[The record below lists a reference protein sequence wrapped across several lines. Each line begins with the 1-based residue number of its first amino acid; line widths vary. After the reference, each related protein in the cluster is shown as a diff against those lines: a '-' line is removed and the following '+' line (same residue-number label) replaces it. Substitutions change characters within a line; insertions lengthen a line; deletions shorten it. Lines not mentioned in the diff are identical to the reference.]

1 MAETRLTLAL
11 SGGQAVL
18 PDAGMIAVLGPPP
31 GYDLRAFPKDRTV
44 IVTRFRP
51 AFDEAAAQGFAVAEA
66 LPEAVAAT
74 VLVVPRAK
82 DLTRGSVA
90 EAARAGG
97 AIIVDGAK
105 TDGVDTL
112 YREVARRAE
121 VSPAWSKAHGKVFT
135 IAAGQSFEDWTR
147 APAAN
152 ADGYLTAPGVFSAD
166 GIDRA
171 SALLADALPAK
182 LGGRVA
188 DLGAGWGY
196 LSARALQGRDEIRAL
211 HLVEADNAA
220 LDCARANVSDPRG
233 QFHWADATEWAAP
246 EPLDAIM
253 TNPPFH
259 TGRSADPA
267 LGVAFIRSAARNLA
281 PRGQLFLVANR
292 HLPYERSLMDEF
304 ATCVEIAGDKGFKVL
319 HATRP
324 RRK

>member
-1 MAETRLTLAL
+1 MASSRFTLAL
-11 SGGQAVL
+11 SAGQAAL
-18 PDAGMIAVLGPPP
+18 PDAGAIAVLGPPA
-31 GYDLRAFPKDRTV
+31 GYDLSAFPKDRTV
-44 IVTRFRP
+44 IVSRFRP
-51 AFDEAAAQGFAVAEA
+51 AYDEAAAQGFAVAEA
-66 LPEAVAAT
+66 LPETVAAT
-74 VLVVPRAK
+74 VLIVPRAR
-82 DLTRGSVA
+82 DLARSRVA

-97 AIIVDGAK
+97 AVIVDGAK

-112 YREVARRAE
+112 YRDIARRAD
-121 VSPAWSKAHGKVFT
+121 VTPAWSKAHGKVFT
-135 IAAGQSFEDWTR
+135 VAAGQSFEDW
-147 APAAN
+147 ALGPSAN
-152 ADGYLTAPGVFSAD
+152 ADGYQTAPGVFSAD

-171 SALLADALPAK
+171 SKLLAEALPVK

-196 LSARALQGRDEIRAL
+196 LSARGLEGRDDLRAL

-220 LDCARANVSDPRG
+220 LDCARTNVTDPRAI
-233 QFHWADATEWAAP
+233 FHWADATTWTAP
-246 EPLDAIM
+246 QPLDTII

-259 TGRSADPA
+259 TSRTPDPA

-281 PRGQLFLVANR
+281 PKGQLFLVANR